1 MLGQPLKPAKEPGET
16 GTEAPRILPATDETG
31 RAVEPYRRST
41 KPSLQGLDGASDL
54 CDFAFFKVAEKT
66 DDPDAAME
74 RFGIGYRGHGNP
86 YDPAICVAAAI
97 PMIKTLQA
105 LIRRTKPIDI
115 NACNMYG
122 WTAAMMAASRGNTDE
137 MEILIAAKADIG
149 KRHVKDGWTATHESA
164 KHNHAATLAVLIAA
178 NVDIDSLT
186 NAGETPTM
194 FAASS
199 GSMDALQ
206 LLLQARSNVLVRNH
220 VGKTA
225 LQIARQKGLQSCSDL
240 LQEEMCKR
248 FCNEQ
253 QGIFVESENAVILSK
268 LHGYD

>member
-1 MLGQPLKPAKEPGET
+1 
-16 GTEAPRILPATDETG
+16 
-31 RAVEPYRRST
+31 
-41 KPSLQGLDGASDL
+41 
-54 CDFAFFKVAEKT
+54 
-66 DDPDAAME
+66 
-74 RFGIGYRGHGNP
+74 
-86 YDPAICVAAAI
+86 
-97 PMIKTLQA
+97 
-105 LIRRTKPIDI
+105 
-115 NACNMYG
+115 MYG
-122 WTAAMMAASRGNTDE
+122 ETAAMMAASRGHTDE

-149 KRHVKDGWTATHESA
+149 KRHVKDGWTATHQSA

-186 NAGETPTM
+186 NAGETPAM

-206 LLLQARSNVLVRNH
+206 LLLQARSNVLVRNSF
-220 VGKTA
+220 GKTA
-225 LQIARQKGLQSCSDL
+225 LQIARQKGLQSCAEL

-253 QGIFVESENAVILSK
+253 QGMFVESEIAVILSP